1 MRDLGGQASERRTA
15 SSPVGRFVSSAA
27 SVFGLA
33 ANWRESVDRAQK
45 EELVKTLH
53 EVFSNAGVVV
63 VAHYS
68 GLNVSDMTQLRRQMR
83 EAGGTVRVTKNRIA
97 KRALEGTQV
106 DGIAELMSG
115 PTCIAFSEDPV
126 AAPKVA
132 ANFAKENE
140 NLVILGG
147 AMGATML
154 DVDGVKSL
162 ASLPSL
168 DELRGKLVG
177 LIQAPAGKIAQV
189 VGALGAQLARVFGA
203 KGQQSEAA

>member
-1 MRDLGGQASERRTA
+1 MH
-15 SSPVGRFVSSAA
+15 
-27 SVFGLA
+27 
-33 ANWRESVDRAQK
+33 RAQK
-45 EELVKTLH
+45 EELVKTLND
-53 EVFSNAGVVV
+53 VFSNTGVIV

-68 GLNVSDMTQLRRQMR
+68 GLNVAEMTQLRRQMR
-83 EAGGTVRVTKNRIA
+83 EAGGSIRVTNNRLA
-97 KRALEGTQV
+97 KRALEGTPV

-115 PTCIAFSEDPV
+115 PTCIAFSDDLV
-126 AAPKVA
+126 TAPKVA
-132 ANFAKENE
+132 ARFAKDNE

-154 DVDGVKSL
+154 DVAGVKSL

-177 LIQAPAGKIAQV
+177 LLQAPAGNVARV
-189 VGALGAQLARVFGA
+189 VAAPSTQLARVFGA

>member
-1 MRDLGGQASERRTA
+1 M
-15 SSPVGRFVSSAA
+15 
-27 SVFGLA
+27 
-33 ANWRESVDRAQK
+33 DRAQK
-45 EELVKTLH
+45 EELVKTLND
-53 EVFSNAGVVV
+53 VFSNTGVIV

-68 GLNVSDMTQLRRQMR
+68 GLNVAEMTQLRRQMR
-83 EAGGTVRVTKNRIA
+83 EAGGSIRVTKNRLA
-97 KRALEGTQV
+97 KRALEGTPV

-115 PTCIAFSEDPV
+115 PTCIAFSDDLV
-126 AAPKVA
+126 TAPKIA
-132 ANFAKENE
+132 ARFAKDNE

-154 DVDGVKSL
+154 DVAGVKSL

-177 LIQAPAGKIAQV
+177 LLQAPAGNVARV
-189 VGALGAQLARVFGA
+189 VAAPSAQLARVFGA